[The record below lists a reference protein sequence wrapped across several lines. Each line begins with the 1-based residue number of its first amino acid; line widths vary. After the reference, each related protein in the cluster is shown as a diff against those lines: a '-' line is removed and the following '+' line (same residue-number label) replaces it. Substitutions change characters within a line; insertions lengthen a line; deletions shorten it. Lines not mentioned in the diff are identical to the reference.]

1 MAKREVKSKK
11 GAKIKDI
18 IRLFFK
24 YDIDAIPVID
34 NKNNFKGLIFKKN
47 IIEYAGEVAFIEK
60 SFSTVSDKF
69 IFFPEESEF
78 LQFISKLNDSVEF
91 PVINLRGIV
100 LYLWKKKDLLNL
112 YYSITRDTIKLAGES
127 TGIDFEKIVNI
138 LPINFII
145 VNSRNKII
153 FASKAFIE
161 NLDFRKEI
169 LLNQSVIK
177 IFPKL
182 NIIRTRETLYP
193 KVHKIKYQHQDWYY
207 TILNL
212 ESTGTM
218 KGCHIYLFSP
228 NRYMLSMERGESKEK
243 EEPLLTKEY
252 KSLNDI
258 IGSQEKEM
266 IQKVLEENEWN
277 ISQAARILKIPR
289 QTLQYKISKYKIC

>member
-1 MAKREVKSKK
+1 MTKKEVKHKK

-24 YDIDAIPVID
+24 YDIDAIPVVD

-47 IIEYAGEVAFIEK
+47 IIEYSGEVAFIEK

-69 IFFPEESEF
+69 LFFPEESEF
-78 LQFISKLNDSVEF
+78 LQFISKLNDSIEF
-91 PVINLRGIV
+91 PVINLKGIL
-100 LYLWKKKDLLNL
+100 LYLWRKKDLLNL
-112 YYSITRDTIKLAGES
+112 YYSITRDTIKSSRES

-145 VNSRNKII
+145 VNSKNKII
-153 FASKAFIE
+153 FASKAFLE
-161 NLDFRKEI
+161 NLDFKKEI
-169 LLNQSVIK
+169 LINQSVLK
-177 IFPKL
+177 IFPRL
-182 NIIRTRETLYP
+182 TIIRTKNSLYP

-218 KGCHIYLFSP
+218 KGYYVYIFSTT
-228 NRYMLSMERGESKEK
+228 RYMLSSERDELKVK
-243 EEPLLTKEY
+243 EEPLLTKEH
-252 KSLNDI
+252 KSLNEI
-258 IGSQEKEM
+258 IELQEKEM